1 MEFIQ
6 LERDHNLLILKLARG
21 KANALNA
28 AMLEE
33 LITACND
40 AAADATI
47 RALVL
52 ASDRPKFFSSGF
64 DVTEVF
70 AYDRAAMTAFFGRF
84 IDLYE
89 NLLRLPKPVIAAVNG
104 HAFAGGAVLAL
115 ACDERVLAEGEF
127 GFALN
132 EVNLGIVLTP
142 GVIRMAVSAMTNPS
156 ARALI
161 LAGRTLT
168 PAQALATGL
177 AHELAPS
184 ELTLERAVARAR
196 ELAEKPPQAFAAIK
210 QLFLQTAGHP
220 LIGADRQ
227 ALEQF
232 IAHWFSP
239 EASTRKQTLTSTIR
253 K

>member
-6 LERDHNLLILKLARG
+6 LERDNELLLLKLARG

-28 AMLEE
+28 AMIEE
-33 LITACND
+33 LIVACEE
-40 AAADATI
+40 AATDATI
-47 RALVL
+47 LGIVL

-64 DVTEVF
+64 DVAEVF
-70 AYDRAAMTAFFGRF
+70 AYDRDAMSAFFGRF

-89 NLLRLPKPVIAAVNG
+89 KLLRLPKPIVAAVNG

-115 ACDERVLAEGEF
+115 ACDERVLAEGEC

-142 GVIRMAVSAMTNPS
+142 GVVRMATGAMS
-156 ARALI
+156 SQAARALI
-161 LAGRTLT
+161 LAGRTLA
-168 PAQALATGL
+168 PAQALETGL
-177 AHELAPS
+177 AHELTPS

-196 ELAEKPPQAFAAIK
+196 ELASKPPQAFAAIK

-220 LIGADRQ
+220 VTGDDRL
-227 ALEQF
+227 ALGQF

-239 EASTRKQTLTSTIR
+239 KAIERKHALMAGMR